1 MDVPMQP
8 SSFVDFWLTLPEQNV
23 KMKKSGLSLKSDPS
37 CPSMPP
43 QQHTD
48 GDDELGH
55 EHPWRIIRAEKESV
69 RACTA
74 CKWILPRFS
83 SLWIPDDKA
92 RRMINGTEG
101 WNTAGNYIPNIWM
114 DCLHFM
120 VHQLLPS
127 SFLGFQTPCI
137 SCHHLI
143 QSHSSFFSQHKSE
156 WWGWILTKHSSP
168 YLIYRYI
175 TLATRCYWSWRSR
188 LTDRISCVINF
199 LVRACWW
206 VQ

>member
-8 SSFVDFWLTLPEQNV
+8 SSFVDFWLTLPEQSV

-69 RACTA
+69 RACPA

-127 SFLGFQTPCI
+127 SFLGFQTHAFLVI
-137 SCHHLI
+137 IWSNLTLLSFLSTN
-143 QSHSSFFSQHKSE
+143 QS
-156 WWGWILTKHSSP
+156 GGVG
-168 YLIYRYI
+168 
-175 TLATRCYWSWRSR
+175 SWRSIPLR
-188 LTDRISCVINF
+188 TWYIDT
-199 LVRACWW
+199 
-206 VQ
+206 